1 MRRGAG
7 VRYAWRSLSLEDH
20 VVANQLERRHR
31 DNGKD
36 DAVDDSPPK
45 AFHRHPTI
53 RGTIR
58 YSPAGRPSFLSH
70 AWAAIIPSVSLG
82 RPYSTP
88 VKNVGPM
95 GLFVFLF
102 RISIVYT
109 GWSPGDRGLWVL
121 WVWDERDEFSGR
133 VVTSPEIL
141 ASDPT

>member
-1 MRRGAG
+1 MRRVAG
-7 VRYAWRSLSLEDH
+7 VRLTWCSLSLAEH
-20 VVANQLERRHR
+20 VVANCLERQDRH
-31 DNGKD
+31 NGKD
-36 DAVDDSPPK
+36 DAVDGHPGK
-45 AFHRHPTI
+45 ALHRHPTI

-58 YSPAGRPSFLSH
+58 YSPAGRPSLLSH